1 MDGLKAIL
9 QSLGALPM
17 FLLMFIIL
25 YFVLIRPQMKEQKDK
40 DSMITNLK
48 KDDRVITRGGIVGKI
63 LEFQGK
69 NNEYAILDNDTGSK
83 IKILKRYVVSL
94 IEKK

>member
-17 FLLMFIIL
+17 FILMFIIL
-25 YFVLIRPQMKEQKDK
+25 YFVLIRPQIKEQKDR
-40 DSMITNLK
+40 DRMISNLK

-63 LEFQGK
+63 VEFQGK
-69 NNEYAILDNDTGSK
+69 NDEYAILDNDTGSK

>member
-17 FLLMFIIL
+17 FLLMFVIL
-25 YFVLIRPQMKEQKDK
+25 YFVLIRPQMKEQKDR
-40 DSMITNLK
+40 DSIITNLK
-48 KDDRVITRGGIVGKI
+48 KNDRVITRGGIVGKI
-63 LEFQGK
+63 VEFQGK